1 MSVLSREMSAAEA
14 ARRRGMSTA
23 SVGRWKQTFLDA
35 GTKALDEDSLRSGR
49 GAGHAG
55 AAAVAD
61 GTRPTTYLNAP
72 LLTFPVICIICL
84 ALERFGGVV
93 PAPAE

>member
-35 GTKALDEDSLRSGR
+35 GPKALDEIPSGP
-49 GAGHAG
+49 AG
-55 AAAVAD
+55 AQGTPEQRRLRMARD
-61 GTRPTTYLNAP
+61 RRPTSTRP
-72 LLTFPVICIICL
+72 C
-84 ALERFGGVV
+84 
-93 PAPAE
+93 